1 MANPE
6 SVALALSFAHLFL
19 CLFRYSHKASESPN
33 ANPERAGRLLVST
46 KAQLGALSVT
56 RYFGYDAPRKD
67 GLPHMKTNRLI
78 RCSVGTAVAI
88 AMAMLVI
95 AANPSL
101 VSAQQPPP
109 KVKDMQGK
117 TAGQYYKSVKVLKDL
132 PAIEIHPA
140 MEYITVALGVG
151 CGYCHDT
158 RKFDADDKP
167 TKRSARNM
175 IQMMFAL
182 DNTAFGGKREVTCY
196 TCHRGAPIGAAAQ
209 LLPGEKA
216 PIEPPS
222 PDIFAT
228 IAIPN
233 LTLDSSMAPVRP
245 GPGDPPIVAP
255 NPNAP
260 KSVPVVLPSVD
271 DVLSKYEQAIGSS
284 AAVKKASTLVAKGI
298 VEMAVPNPP
307 GVAGPPQIGHLAV
320 EIDRKAPNKAVQTI
334 QLANGASLQ
343 GYDGSMG
350 WLAGPVGRELMGG
363 ELQTVQDWA
372 EFIPALQFKEDHTN
386 VRVAAADKI
395 DGHDVFVVTGVAKN
409 GSGVDRLYF
418 DAQTGLLVR
427 GATNMNSVLGSF
439 PETTNFDD
447 YRDVSGVKIA
457 HTVQVMSPE
466 GDKTYKFDQIDIDT
480 PVEDARFQQPPPK
493 PAGPPPG
500 APPAGTPPGQ

>member
-1 MANPE
+1 
-6 SVALALSFAHLFL
+6 
-19 CLFRYSHKASESPN
+19 
-33 ANPERAGRLLVST
+33 
-46 KAQLGALSVT
+46 
-56 RYFGYDAPRKD
+56 
-67 GLPHMKTNRLI
+67 MKTNRPTGLSLV
-78 RCSVGTAVAI
+78 RMVAI
-88 AMAMLVI
+88 AAAMFAI
-95 AANPSL
+95 AANPPS
-101 VSAQQPPP
+101 VGAQQPPP
-109 KVKDMQGK
+109 KVKDMVGK
-117 TAGQYYKSVKVLKDL
+117 TAGQYYKNVKALKDQ

-158 RKFDADDKP
+158 RKFDDDGKS

-196 TCHRGAPIGAAAQ
+196 TCHRGAPIGATAQ

-216 PIEPPS
+216 PLEPPS
-222 PDIFAT
+222 ADIFASL
-228 IAIPN
+228 AVPN

-260 KSVPVVLPSVD
+260 KPPPVVLPSLD
-271 DVLSKYEQAIGSS
+271 DVLAKYEQAVGTPV
-284 AAVKKASTLVAKGI
+284 AVQKASTIVQKGT

-307 GVAGPPQIGHLAV
+307 GVAGPPQIGHPAV
-320 EIDRKAPNKAVQTI
+320 EIYRKAPDKAVQTI
-334 QLANGASLQ
+334 QLPNGPSLQ

-363 ELQTVQDWA
+363 ELQSVQDWA
-372 EFIPALQFKEDHTN
+372 EFIPALHFKEEHTN
-386 VRVAAADKI
+386 IRVIAADKV
-395 DGHDVFVVTGVAKN
+395 DGHDVFVVTGVARN
-409 GSGVDRLYF
+409 GSGIDRLYF
-418 DAQTGLLVR
+418 DAQTGLLNRAV
-427 GATNMNSVLGSF
+427 TNMNSVLGSF

-447 YRDVSGVKIA
+447 YRDVSGVKVA
-457 HTVQVMSPE
+457 YTVKVLSPE
-466 GDKTYKFDQIDIDT
+466 GDKTFKFDQIEINT

-500 APPAGTPPGQ
+500 TPPAATPPGQ